1 MHTTHIIKFSPH
13 GFTLIEMMIVV
24 AIIGIMSAIAMPL
37 LEQFKRETNDKV
49 ALSDAKN
56 TLTIFLGSKN

>member
-1 MHTTHIIKFSPH
+1 MKTGRIIKFSHH

-24 AIIGIMSAIAMPL
+24 AIIGIMSAIAIPL
-37 LEQFKRETNDKV
+37 LEKFKQETNDKV